1 MVPMREADKV
11 AQLPPVKKVLRH
23 LPTSP
28 RALAPAL
35 RFAYRLRPRSAG
47 FPFAAPTWPSSVP
60 REPRDETLGS
70 DYDTTW
76 ARRYGVRLARALV
89 VDEVER
95 PLLRLVARPTIDG
108 ADRIAAVEGPVVF
121 AANHASHLDTPLVL
135 TSLPDRFRHHTVVA
149 AGADYF
155 FDTRLKAHLSAFLI
169 GAVPID
175 RHKVSRASAELP
187 ARLLGKGWN
196 LLIFPEG
203 GRTPDGWG
211 HAHRGGAAYL
221 GTRTGRPVVPVYLQG
236 TRKVLRRG
244 ATLPTPSAT
253 RIIFGAPLHPTK
265 SESSRAFAARIEKA
279 IEVLADEAAHGFW
292 DARRHAAAGTTPTL
306 RGPEATSW
314 RRSWALPAS
323 RRKAR
328 PATSWPQ
335 L

>member
-1 MVPMREADKV
+1 M
-11 AQLPPVKKVLRH
+11 AQLPPVKKVLRR
-23 LPTSP
+23 LATTPRSVSP
-28 RALAPAL
+28 AA

-47 FPFAAPTWPSSVP
+47 FPFAAPTWPTSVP
-60 REPRDETLGS
+60 REPNEDTLGPG
-70 DYDTTW
+70 YDTEW

-89 VDEVER
+89 VDEIER

-121 AANHASHLDTPLVL
+121 AANHSSHLDTPLVL

-187 ARLLGKGWN
+187 ARLLAEGWN

-203 GRTPDGWG
+203 GRSPDGWG

-221 GTRTGRPVVPVYLQG
+221 GTKTRRPVVPVYLQG
-236 TRKVLRRG
+236 TRKVLKRG
-244 ATLPTPSAT
+244 ATLPTPSST
-253 RIIFGAPLHPTK
+253 RIIFGAPLRAAEG
-265 SESSRAFAARIEKA
+265 ESSRAFAARIELA

-306 RGPEATSW
+306 RGPESISW
-314 RRSWALPAS
+314 RRSWALS
-323 RRKAR
+323 EGRRKPR
-328 PATSWPQ
+328 PPTSWPK

>member
-1 MVPMREADKV
+1 M
-11 AQLPPVKKVLRH
+11 AQLPPVRKVMRRLA
-23 LPTSP
+23 TSP
-28 RALAPAL
+28 PPLAPAA

-47 FPFAAPTWPSSVP
+47 FPFAAPTWPATVVC
-60 REPRDETLGS
+60 EPPEETLGS
-70 DYDTTW
+70 AYDTAW
-76 ARRYGVRLARALV
+76 ARRYGVRLARAV
-89 VDEVER
+89 VLDNLER
-95 PLLRLVARPTIDG
+95 PLLRLLARPSIEG
-108 ADRIAAVEGPVVF
+108 ADRIATIRGPVVF

-175 RHKVSRASAELP
+175 RHKVSRTSAEQTS
-187 ARLLGKGWN
+187 RLLEEGWN

-236 TRKVLRRG
+236 TRKVLKRG
-244 ATLPTPSAT
+244 AAVPTPSKT
-253 RIIFGAPLHPTK
+253 RLAFGAPLQPADG
-265 SESSRAFAARIEKA
+265 ESSRSFAARIEAA
-279 IEVLADEAAHGFW
+279 IEVLADEARHGFW
-292 DARRHAAAGTTPTL
+292 DARRRAAAGTTPSL
-306 RGPEATSW
+306 RGPEAISW
-314 RRSWALPAS
+314 RRSWALAEG
-323 RRKAR
+323 RRR
-328 PATSWPQ
+328 PRPPTSWPQ